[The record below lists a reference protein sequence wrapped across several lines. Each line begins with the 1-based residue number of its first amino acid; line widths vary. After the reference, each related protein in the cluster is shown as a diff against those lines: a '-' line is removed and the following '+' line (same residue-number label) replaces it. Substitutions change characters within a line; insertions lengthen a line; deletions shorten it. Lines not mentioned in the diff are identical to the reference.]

1 MKIGRACLMPVDYL
15 MVVIGFF
22 GLLAVSLKAIGGA
35 AYAVWD
41 QLRYSLG
48 QRDERIVLIAFAVS
62 FIWIAIRWKHI
73 NRRRGW
79 SPKVSCAA
87 MTCNSRLIILR
98 NLIENL
104 ESTPVQNFPPHSC
117 RF

>member
-79 SPKVSCAA
+79 SPKVSWRGDD
-87 MTCNSRLIILR
+87 M
-98 NLIENL
+98 
-104 ESTPVQNFPPHSC
+104 
-117 RF
+117 